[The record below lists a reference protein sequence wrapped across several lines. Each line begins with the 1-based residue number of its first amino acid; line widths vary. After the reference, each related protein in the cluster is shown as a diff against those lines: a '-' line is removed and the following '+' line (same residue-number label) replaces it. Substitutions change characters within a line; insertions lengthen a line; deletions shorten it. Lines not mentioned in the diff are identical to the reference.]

1 MNSAATDAIL
11 ATGACDL
18 RDPASLLRCGGQYAG
33 VMVLLGTIPEVPAP
47 RLIALADRL
56 ENAARD
62 IAREARD
69 PFDRGLRRV
78 AESLAMLSIAVR
90 RMSESGPRAHL
101 ESLRQAFPEHYEDSP
116 GEQDP
121 LAGHRARLD
130 VISFLAVGDMVLDD
144 AATMVLE
151 RDRVAPGDYP
161 WRTYMR
167 RIDAAALDPPA
178 PMVRAARQLD
188 LMLRE
193 ARHRLVA
200 HRLAHHVSMFAWA
213 SDGTQ
218 EVDLVNPDGVEPA
231 YRLLIEVTERLG
243 IAHSPPEEVT
253 PTEYYALLRPILSRA
268 GELDEESRSVIRRA
282 FREAGYG
289 FAAAVGIV
297 DTLLALVREA
307 RAHGRAT

>member
-1 MNSAATDAIL
+1 MAQ
-11 ATGACDL
+11 
-18 RDPASLLRCGGQYAG
+18 RLRCTGPHQTRVYAS
-33 VMVLLGTIPEVPAP
+33 VVVRLGTIPDVPAP
-47 RLIALADRL
+47 RLVVLADRL
-56 ENAARD
+56 EDAARD
-62 IAREARD
+62 AAREAQD

-101 ESLRQAFPEHYEDSP
+101 QSLQHAFPEHYEDLP

-130 VISFLAVGDMVLDD
+130 VISFLAVGDMVLEDL
-144 AATMVLE
+144 AVMVLE

-167 RIDAAALDPPA
+167 RIDAPAIDLPA

-200 HRLAHHVSMFAWA
+200 HRLTHHASMFAWA

-231 YRLLIEVTERLG
+231 YRLLVGVTERLG
-243 IAHSPPEEVT
+243 IAQSPPEEVT
-253 PTEYYALLRPILSRA
+253 PSEYYALLRLIFNRA

-282 FREAGYG
+282 FREAGYS
-289 FAAAVGIV
+289 FAAPVRIV
-297 DTLLALVREA
+297 DALLALVHEA
-307 RAHGRAT
+307 RAHARAT